1 MKPNIK
7 IGSSAI
13 FEKYSVQ
20 TNRFVS
26 NLVWLWGT
34 VGVIGLLAFSVYR
47 LSPIAVSFFDYPLTW
62 WHWLCWCVWILF
74 MAYSEGYK
82 GFQLAFSPR
91 VAARL
96 LWLAKNPQP
105 RLVLLAPLYAMGFIY
120 ATRRR
125 KIVSYSILAMVLV
138 FIAVAE
144 LLPGPWRALIDGG
157 VVVGLSWGSLST
169 LWYILR
175 VYQHE
180 IELAEPELPD
190 QG

>member
-1 MKPNIK
+1 
-7 IGSSAI
+7 
-13 FEKYSVQ
+13 
-20 TNRFVS
+20 
-26 NLVWLWGT
+26 
-34 VGVIGLLAFSVYR
+34 
-47 LSPIAVSFFDYPLTW
+47 
-62 WHWLCWCVWILF
+62 

-96 LWLAKNPQP
+96 LWLAKNPKP
-105 RLVLLAPLYAMGFIY
+105 RLVLFAPLYAMGFIY
-120 ATRRR
+120 ASRRR
-125 KIVSYSILAMVLV
+125 KIVSYSILTMVLI

>member
-1 MKPNIK
+1 
-7 IGSSAI
+7 
-13 FEKYSVQ
+13 
-20 TNRFVS
+20 
-26 NLVWLWGT
+26 
-34 VGVIGLLAFSVYR
+34 
-47 LSPIAVSFFDYPLTW
+47 
-62 WHWLCWCVWILF
+62 

-96 LWLAKNPQP
+96 LWLAKNPNP
-105 RLVLLAPLYAMGFIY
+105 RLLALAPLYAMGFVY
-120 ATRRR
+120 ASRRR
-125 KIVSYSILAMVLV
+125 KLVSYAILIMVLI
-138 FIAVAE
+138 FITVAE
-144 LLPGPWRALIDGG
+144 FLPSPWRALIDAG

-180 IELAEPELPD
+180 IELTEPELPD